1 MALLI
6 FHRQA
11 SIHIHCLLVFLLL
24 LSLTTAKT
32 CYFMDGSLAT
42 DHGPCRPND
51 ADSPCCR
58 TLAPGVGQ
66 PDMCLEPSGLCFAAD
81 GLVYEGGCTDPTWKA
96 GACPSVCP
104 DARTAWQGKA
114 DTNGWIPGQEVPYWN
129 VMTCAIG
136 LVCCRRYDGTY
147 TNNPSCCQDSTI
159 SIATSIGFPVL
170 SDSTSAS
177 NVTTPSNVT
186 TCGISTGDVNT
197 TANTS
202 SVVQSSTS
210 NSKSIEIAIGASLGT
225 VSVMALG
232 GLFYFMSYAKA
243 LKRQLQSYSRNQDF
257 LIMPKSQ
264 DHLTCV
270 AQKHTSLQELDSS
283 ALGPHELP
291 TIMSRQNN

>member
-1 MALLI
+1 
-6 FHRQA
+6 
-11 SIHIHCLLVFLLL
+11 
-24 LSLTTAKT
+24 
-32 CYFMDGSLAT
+32 
-42 DHGPCRPND
+42 
-51 ADSPCCR
+51 
-58 TLAPGVGQ
+58 
-66 PDMCLEPSGLCFAAD
+66 MCLEPSGLCFAAD

-159 SIATSIGFPVL
+159 SIAASIGFPVL

-177 NVTTPSNVT
+177 NVTTPSNATTPSNVT

-197 TANTS
+197 TTNTS

-243 LKRQLQSYSRNQDF
+243 LKRQLQSYSQNQDF
-257 LIMPKSQ
+257 PIMPKSH
-264 DHLTCV
+264 HLTCV
-270 AQKHTSLQELDSS
+270 AQKNTSLQELDSS